1 MTDANDHI
9 VSIKIL
15 DRTYQVKCPPDEIAQ
30 LQESA
35 TYLDEQMRKMR
46 HTGASTVNSVERLAV
61 VAALNLC
68 RELTMYKKQNN
79 TYIDVVHDQIKLLQ
93 TRIQKFLET
102 KEEVLT

>member
-1 MTDANDHI
+1 MTDSDNI

-46 HTGASTVNSVERLAV
+46 QVGASTVNSVERLAV

-93 TRIQKFLET
+93 NRIQKFLET
-102 KEEVLT
+102 KEEILT